1 MNVIHRYGRESK
13 AEFRPS
19 GEQEHMEF
27 SLLSEA
33 LSLLDDYA
41 EHGVYSNV
49 IHESELNGG
58 GEILWDKTIGSIDPF
73 FSNDT
78 PFYMEFHTR
87 RVIDDEQSYVT
98 RLHKY
103 ILTECSQLLEGADLL
118 TLFGMAPLYL
128 CDERREHF
136 GSDGYIVA
144 GLSDSLNAGRAWR
157 QSRCIFMARRL
168 SRPCGKPYAQRL
180 SVIS

>member
-27 SLLSEA
+27 SLLSEV

-58 GEILWDKTIGSIDPF
+58 GEILFDG
-73 FSNDT
+73 
-78 PFYMEFHTR
+78 E
-87 RVIDDEQSYVT
+87 VIRKDGVFVRE
-98 RLHKY
+98 
-103 ILTECSQLLEGADLL
+103 DLK
-118 TLFGMAPLYL
+118 
-128 CDERREHF
+128 
-136 GSDGYIVA
+136 
-144 GLSDSLNAGRAWR
+144 GLNPENL
-157 QSRCIFMARRL
+157 
-168 SRPCGKPYAQRL
+168 K
-180 SVIS
+180 